1 MSLLADETF
10 SNNAGKLFGLLAAT
24 AAENLAPVKAIDNL
38 LAQLF
43 FGDLAG
49 GNPR

>member
-1 MSLLADETF
+1 LADETF
-10 SNNAGKLFGLLAAT
+10 SKNAGKLFGLLAAT
-24 AAENLAPVKAIDNL
+24 AAENLALGEAIDNL

-43 FGDLAG
+43 LGDLAG